1 VPWSAVLLVGSSGD
15 RLTDV
20 GGVVPVCSDDVAEV
34 GDVVLV
40 VVFDPESPPPQPVAS
55 EPAATATASAKRAE
69 FGSMPRAVM
78 SPVVTRRPL
87 S

>member
-1 VPWSAVLLVGSSGD
+1 MTVPWSAVLLVGNSGD
-15 RLTDV
+15 GLTDA
-20 GGVVPVCSDDVAEV
+20 GGVVLVCSDDVD
-34 GDVVLV
+34 DVVV
-40 VVFDPESPPPQPVAS
+40 VVFSEPELSPPQPVAS
-55 EPAATATASAKRAE
+55 EPAATPAASAKRAE